1 MGAIASA
8 PEATGEVRRVTDVM
22 EGIPTIE
29 GAGVRLNRVFGQ
41 PQDRRFDPFLLLD
54 HFRSSQPSD
63 YVAGFPWHPHRGIE
77 TVTYMLDGRVE
88 HTDSLGNQGSIQ
100 DGDLQWMSASSG
112 ILHQEMPQPKEG
124 VLEGLQLWVNLPA
137 RLKMAVPAYRD
148 LRNLHVPTVR
158 TPEGARVR
166 VVAGTYQG
174 QAGLVRGIPVD
185 PTYLDV
191 RLPPESRWEVPT
203 ARGYTSFVYV
213 LEGAGEFG
221 GTPSRAV
228 SRGQAALFGPGEVV
242 PARSG
247 AEGARFL
254 FLSGRPLRE
263 PVAWYGPIVM
273 NTQEQLREALSD
285 LRHGRFI
292 RHQEPSVEQS

>member
-1 MGAIASA
+1 MGAGSSA
-8 PEATGEVRRVTDVM
+8 PQATGKARIVTEVI
-22 EGIPTIE
+22 EGIPTVE
-29 GAGVRLNRVFGQ
+29 GAGVRLKRVFGQ

-54 HFRSSQPSD
+54 HFRSGQPSD

-88 HTDSLGNQGSIQ
+88 HTDSLGNQGNIQ
-100 DGDLQWMSASSG
+100 GGDLQWMSASSG

-124 VLEGLQLWVNLPA
+124 ILEGLQLWVNLPA
-137 RLKMAVPAYRD
+137 RVKMGVPAYRD
-148 LRNLHVPTVR
+148 LRGLHVPTVQ

-191 RLPPESRWEVPT
+191 TLPAGVRWEVGTP
-203 ARGYTSFVYV
+203 RGYTSFVYV
-213 LEGAGEFG
+213 LGGGGVFG
-221 GTPSRAV
+221 GNPSRQV
-228 SRGQAALFGPGEVV
+228 RRGQAALFGPGEV
-242 PARSG
+242 AQALAG
-247 AEGARFL
+247 AEGTRFL

-273 NTQEQLREALSD
+273 NTQEQLLEALSD

-292 RHQEPSVEQS
+292 RHQEPLVE